1 MLKRV
6 VALVL
11 AVGLFVV
18 GSPAAVFASQM
29 TEREAVQVAKIMKKY
44 AKPKW
49 QDERLCIMHRE
60 SRGDFTA
67 DGRTGSGAYQFI
79 GSTWDHYAG
88 LAGFD
93 RWVGK
98 RPAKAPP
105 AVQTAVFWRTWNKKK
120 GAFHWGTHWANAPIR
135 DCLG

>member
-1 MLKRV
+1 MFQRV

-29 TEREAVQVAKIMKKY
+29 TEREAAQVARIMKKY

-60 SRGDFTA
+60 SRGNFTA
-67 DGRTGSGAYQFI
+67 DGRTGSGAYQYVQA
-79 GSTWDHYAG
+79 TWSHYAS

-93 RWVGK
+93 RWADK
-98 RPAKAPP
+98 RAAKAPP
-105 AVQTAVFWRTWNKKK
+105 AIQTAVFWRTWNKKK
-120 GAFHWGTHWANAPIR
+120 GAFHWGTHWANVPIK